1 MVAEIDERAR
11 DVDGAGLVGVLD
23 ADEDA
28 STVRELDARRK
39 LALDER
45 FAERLADTHHFAGR
59 LHFRPEDRIDA
70 RKLDERKHRFF
81 YGKVGRHDFAGDALR
96 LERSAD
102 HAARRDLGERTS
114 GGLGNVRNRARRARI
129 HFEHVDARATFVE
142 LDRELNVHQSD
153 HVQPVRHRDRLPAHL
168 VLQILRKR
176 ERR

>member
-1 MVAEIDERAR
+1 GGSLRRHDLVAEIDERAR

-70 RKLDERKHRFF
+70 WKLDERKNGLLHRIIR
-81 YGKVGRHDFAGDALR
+81 RHDLARTPLCAQR
-96 LERSAD
+96 LPY
-102 HAARRDLGERTS
+102 HAAS
-114 GGLGNVRNRARRARI
+114 
-129 HFEHVDARATFVE
+129 
-142 LDRELNVHQSD
+142 SD
-153 HVQPVRHRDRLPAHL
+153 
-168 VLQILRKR
+168 LRKR
-176 ERR
+176 ASRCF